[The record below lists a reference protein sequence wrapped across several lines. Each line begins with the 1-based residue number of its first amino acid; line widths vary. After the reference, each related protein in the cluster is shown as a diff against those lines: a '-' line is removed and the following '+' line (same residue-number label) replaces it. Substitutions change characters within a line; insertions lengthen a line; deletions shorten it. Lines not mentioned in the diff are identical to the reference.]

1 MEERGERDES
11 STRGHSDPVL
21 KKQGPSFDSKVKLLG
36 SRESSSS
43 IFPNY
48 HSTRLTHR
56 AFQRCRE
63 VWNPE
68 VMINISMLFYYVEI
82 TLFIKRKQEISST
95 QAVVGLKYT

>member
-36 SRESSSS
+36 FRESS
-43 IFPNY
+43 ILPNY

-56 AFQRCRE
+56 AFQRCGA
-63 VWNPE
+63 VWNSE
-68 VMINISMLFYYVEI
+68 IMINISMLFYYVEI
-82 TLFIKRKQEISST
+82 TLFIKRKQEILST
-95 QAVVGLKYT
+95 QAVVGPKYT